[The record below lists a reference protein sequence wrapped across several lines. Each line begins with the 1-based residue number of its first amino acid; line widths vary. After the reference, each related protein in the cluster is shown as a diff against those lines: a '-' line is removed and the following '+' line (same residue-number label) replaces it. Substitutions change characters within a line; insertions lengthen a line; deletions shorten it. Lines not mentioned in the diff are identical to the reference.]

1 MKEVKSPKKP
11 LLYYYGIV
19 LLVLVIF
26 NVIVT
31 PMITKS
37 MVREVDYGTFMSKI
51 EDKKIEDV
59 QIEDNQILFTDKD
72 DSNIVYKTGVMDDP
86 TLTERL
92 YDAGAKF
99 SKEIDQQISPLASFL
114 LTGILPLVIFI
125 ALGQYMGR
133 KMMNQVRKK
142 QKKIFRKSLIIFTI
156 RKNTPKSVLPC
167 RKESCS

>member
-1 MKEVKSPKKP
+1 M
-11 LLYYYGIV
+11 LYYYGIV

-92 YDAGAKF
+92 YDAGVWKQHFQA
-99 SKEIDQQISPLASFL
+99 
-114 LTGILPLVIFI
+114 
-125 ALGQYMGR
+125 GR
-133 KMMNQVRKK
+133 SQGLRNIVRW
-142 QKKIFRKSLIIFTI
+142 RS
-156 RKNTPKSVLPC
+156 
-167 RKESCS
+167 